1 MNKIIH
7 NTYIQYIRSNIHD
20 KSTSDML
27 NLKTNFDKFFNI
39 TKSVI
44 KDSINQTL
52 I

>member
-1 MNKIIH
+1 MKKIIH
-7 NTYIQYIRSNIHD
+7 NTYIQYIRSNIHN

-27 NLKTNFDKFFNI
+27 ILKTNFDKFSNI

-44 KDSINQTL
+44 KDRINQTS